1 MSRSLGRR
9 PIIALAALG
18 LPGCTGLIVP
28 DAPKLFTLTPKSTF
42 DEDLPVADW
51 QLLIEP
57 PFAAAA
63 LNTVRVAYLPTIT
76 SVDYFAGVAWTDVA
90 PQMVQTLVVE
100 SFENSGRIVA
110 VGRETVGLRA
120 DFVLS
125 TELREFQ
132 AQRDRDGALIVNVNI
147 NAKLIGEFRRSI
159 VANMS
164 FSSLYKVNGEGFDAI
179 IAAFDEAL
187 GKVLRE
193 LVGWTLRQGNAAFA
207 GGSASAGNG

>member
-1 MSRSLGRR
+1 MSRVFGRR
-9 PIIALAALG
+9 PLLALAGLT
-18 LPGCTGLIVP
+18 LPGCASLIVP
-28 DAPKLFTLTPKSTF
+28 DAPNLYTLTPKSTF
-42 DEDLPVADW
+42 DQNLPLADW

-63 LNTVRVAYLPTIT
+63 LNTVRIAYLPSIT

-132 AQRDRDGALIVNVNI
+132 AQRDRNGVLQVNVNI

-164 FSSLYKVNGEGFDAI
+164 FAAVQDVQSDRFDAI
-179 IAAFDEAL
+179 IAAFDDAL

-193 LVGWTLRQGNAAFA
+193 MVGWTLIQGNAAYTPA
-207 GGSASAGNG
+207 TANGQNG